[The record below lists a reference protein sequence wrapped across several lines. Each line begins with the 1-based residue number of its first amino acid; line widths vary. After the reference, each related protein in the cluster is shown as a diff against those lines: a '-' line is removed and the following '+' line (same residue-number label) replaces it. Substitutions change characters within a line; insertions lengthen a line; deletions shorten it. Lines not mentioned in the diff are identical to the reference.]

1 MAQLYRTLSLGNVGV
16 FESPTGTGCVALLAQ
31 PPFVPLFAEGPS
43 ACTSAFVPGHVTFE
57 QQPLPV
63 AHRGGSRARLTGWVG
78 FPPQGFFLK
87 KKHGGYYFYGLWDY
101 GIIISISGSATKKKV
116 SPPEMPFFPKKNTFF
131 LVPLVENGCCFHEKR
146 GYLKGS
152 IFSPSGKKSHSG
164 APEGGG
170 HLVVLFSRGLKFSFL
185 IWTAC

>member
-31 PPFVPLFAEGPS
+31 PPFVPLFAGGPS

-78 FPPQGFFLK
+78 FPPQGFFK
-87 KKHGGYYFYGLWDY
+87 KEAWGLLFLWIMGLWDY
-101 GIIISISGSATKKKV
+101 YFYLCICNEEKSVTSRNAFFPQKNTYFFWFLLSKMAVGFMKKGLF
-116 SPPEMPFFPKKNTFF
+116 EGFHFFPKWQKVTQW
-131 LVPLVENGCCFHEKR
+131 C
-146 GYLKGS
+146 
-152 IFSPSGKKSHSG
+152 
-164 APEGGG
+164 A
-170 HLVVLFSRGLKFSFL
+170 
-185 IWTAC
+185 